1 MRKVFRLLTQKLNNG
16 CLVPLESTW
25 GRGGGVGALYAK
37 RKQTITKG
45 CQKSIL
51 NA

>member
-25 GRGGGVGALYAK
+25 GRGGVGALYAK

>member
-16 CLVPLESTW
+16 CLVPLLSTCGW
-25 GRGGGVGALYAK
+25 RGAVALYAK